1 MTAVLRKG
9 QLTYLNRLQSV
20 CLLFNHSGAE
30 VLQEIVSVQPDCAKA
45 AGGGDPSDMQQLSD
59 SRCSPRK
66 HYGSIQF
73 NIKL

>member
-30 VLQEIVSVQPDCAKA
+30 VLQEIVSVQPDCAKEETC
-45 AGGGDPSDMQQLSD
+45 QT
-59 SRCSPRK
+59 CSNCLTQGVHPESTMGV
-66 HYGSIQF
+66 Y
-73 NIKL
+73 NLT